1 MVGVW
6 VCMPFTDGM
15 MLCSLD
21 AYMLFLEGELAM
33 IMPDESE
40 MHIHSGDAFLFTNCL
55 IAAGNKMVLSTKFL

>member
-21 AYMLFLEGELAM
+21 AYMLFLEGELSM
-33 IMPDESE
+33 IMLDGSE
-40 MHIHSGDAFLFTNCL
+40 RHIHSGEAFLFTNCL
-55 IAAGNKMVLSTKFL
+55 IATVNKMVL